1 MNSNVFIPNP
11 VKSPRIQLFVCF
23 AHHFTMQFQVKVTMT
38 CLQSHITF
46 TKRVLYVKEQNV
58 SEIVFDYS
66 IFQIP
71 LIKLKQEFK
80 VKKAFFLLN
89 RTCIKVYTFL
99 FHFSVSYY
107 ILINNS

>member
-11 VKSPRIQLFVCF
+11 VKSPRIPLFVCF

-46 TKRVLYVKEQNV
+46 IKEYYMLRSKMFLRLCLTTV
-58 SEIVFDYS
+58 
-66 IFQIP
+66 FQIP

-80 VKKAFFLLN
+80 VKKAFF
-89 RTCIKVYTFL
+89 Y
-99 FHFSVSYY
+99 
-107 ILINNS
+107 

>member
-1 MNSNVFIPNP
+1 MNSNALIPNP

-23 AHHFTMQFQVKVTMT
+23 AHHFTMQFQVKVTVT

-80 VKKAFFLLN
+80 VKKAFF
-89 RTCIKVYTFL
+89 Y
-99 FHFSVSYY
+99 
-107 ILINNS
+107 

>member
-1 MNSNVFIPNP
+1 MNSNALIPNP

-46 TKRVLYVKEQNV
+46 TKEYYMIIKEQNV

-66 IFQIP
+66 IPNSTDQIKTRVQSEKG
-71 LIKLKQEFK
+71 I
-80 VKKAFFLLN
+80 FLLN

-107 ILINNS
+107 ILINNG